1 MLQKMEELQRDTLSA
16 LNLAH
21 GTTSTDSAPASR
33 NPSTSSSMGSA
44 RDRSNSNSNR
54 NNSCYATTLALG
66 VLLALLAQ
74 QYKYCSYKSTN
85 TATTAAP
92 RQRCFTS
99 AVLKSTNTDKQSSRL
114 GALLELYWYNSTN
127 TDAHKARASGP
138 HQVSREPDLSRKRPE
153 HLCCNPGI
161 NIHTHTHTHTH
172 AYAHAH
178 AHAHAHTHS
187 LLAVLVQNYKS

>member
-1 MLQKMEELQRDTLSA
+1 MMLQKMEELQRDTLSA

-66 VLLALLAQ
+66 VLLALLVH

-92 RQRCFTS
+92 RQRSRARCITS
-99 AVLKSTNTDKQSSRL
+99 ALLKVQILTS
-114 GALLELYWYNSTN
+114 
-127 TDAHKARASGP
+127 KARGWVLSLSFTGTKVQILTHTRLALVDRTKSLAS
-138 HQVSREPDLSRKRPE
+138 QISAVKDQNTSAA
-153 HLCCNPGI
+153 I
-161 NIHTHTHTHTH
+161 QAYTHTHTHTH
-172 AYAHAH
+172 GYFLYWYIR
-178 AHAHAHTHS
+178 T
-187 LLAVLVQNYKS
+187 KPDT